1 MHRAA
6 DSRALPTWHPGGVR
20 YSDFSQL
27 VDEVFG
33 RAFGRTLVREQVLPR
48 LEGRTP
54 AEALA
59 AGVEPR
65 DVWHALCDA
74 LDVPEERRWG
84 TDRNRQAPPAR

>member
-1 MHRAA
+1 M
-6 DSRALPTWHPGGVR
+6 R
-20 YSDFSQL
+20 YSDFSLL

-33 RAFGRTLVREQVLPR
+33 SAYGRVLVREQVLPALGDR
-48 LEGRTP
+48 SPE
-54 AEALA
+54 EALA

-84 TDRNRQAPPAR
+84 TDRHRQAPPAR